1 MEILTLEN
9 ERRFGSNTITA
20 CFQDGRKVLHENAYQ
35 QVTQILGFYLNQG
48 YTAPQN
54 EIGNFINKVT
64 VRLVDTTGTLLVK
77 NSLVLMKN

>member
-35 QVTQILGFYLNQG
+35 QVTQILGLYLNQG
-48 YTAPQN
+48 YSAPQE
-54 EIGNFINKVT
+54 EIGKFINKVT
-64 VRLVDTTGTLLVK
+64 VRLVDYDGMMRVK
-77 NSLVLMKN
+77 SSLVLMKN